1 MNSIYKRNAK
11 RSPIK
16 SNPQTHFT
24 KMCSRLYVGC
34 FNTFCNY
41 AHSETE
47 RVTSA
52 EYAYKNVRFIQ
63 PKIEF
68 YPGPAF
74 VIEFEEEEEEEE
86 VEVKVELKVV
96 AEEVKV
102 EVKVVAEEEKVKE
115 VKKPSSISLSE
126 IDAYFSMPEYQL
138 YRKLWLKSKYD
149 QALEQRLVHL
159 AKEYYYLT
167 TTYGEEDMDC
177 SL

>member
-1 MNSIYKRNAK
+1 MNSLCKRNAK

-74 VIEFEEEEEEEE
+74 VIELEEEEEE
-86 VEVKVELKVV
+86 V
-96 AEEVKV
+96 EVKV